1 MTEQIPD
8 ESFAALS
15 TRFSNL
21 TEDFPPLTL
30 QQLNTSLQEQEAQIF
45 AAGAERGSIR
55 PSRQYPSCLQ
65 ATSTREAAPSTF
77 IGSFGSLA
85 LGEVTLPTLTGSS
98 SSPTPGEGLLGI
110 AELRAVVRRDIGTNR
125 IKMCLAGLDF
135 YKDGKEHLEPLWK
148 LLSHGVLICDEAL
161 QCEVLYTALM
171 SHGNLQRERVATT
184 WSGQIKLITQRAYK
198 EIVRQK
204 TAKDKRI
211 WAIQSLEIIEKNLKW
226 FVRFLKGYMGNANT
240 VDGDEAM
247 DTVRPPCKE
256 LDKIA
261 RWIDEF
267 LKESAKLKEKA
278 LKAE

>member
-1 MTEQIPD
+1 
-8 ESFAALS
+8 
-15 TRFSNL
+15 
-21 TEDFPPLTL
+21 
-30 QQLNTSLQEQEAQIF
+30 
-45 AAGAERGSIR
+45 
-55 PSRQYPSCLQ
+55 
-65 ATSTREAAPSTF
+65 
-77 IGSFGSLA
+77 
-85 LGEVTLPTLTGSS
+85 
-98 SSPTPGEGLLGI
+98 
-110 AELRAVVRRDIGTNR
+110 
-125 IKMCLAGLDF
+125 
-135 YKDGKEHLEPLWK
+135 

-171 SHGNLQRERVATT
+171 SHGNLQRERVVTA

-226 FVRFLKGYMGNANT
+226 FVRFLKGYLGLVNA

-247 DTVRPPCKE
+247 DTVRPPGKE

-267 LKESAKLKEKA
+267 LKESAMLKEKA